1 MSDYSDK
8 FKETMVGKLTAP
20 NAMSAGSLSL
30 DVGVPQSTLSR
41 WLREYSRMGGNGIN
55 LKGKRPQDWTA
66 EEKLEAVLEMEKL
79 DEQEKGKYL
88 WEKGIHTI
96 HIQRWKQEMLEGL
109 KSNGKGLLLYLLL
122 HVKVIINTNNFN
134 AREFGCTLFKS
145 AYSSHNRGYIRI
157 CCIDIDFA
165 LFPYQLC
172 QLFRNLFSAQFIIC
186 SDIGKREGVF
196 TGF

>member
-1 MSDYSDK
+1 MINYSDK
-8 FKETMVGKLTAP
+8 IKETMVSTLTAP
-20 NAMSAGSLSL
+20 NAMSAGALSL
-30 DVGVPQSTLSR
+30 EVGVPQSTFSR

-55 LKGKRPQDWTA
+55 MKGKRPQDWTA

-88 WEKGIHTI
+88 REEGIHTI
-96 HIQRWKQEMLEGL
+96 NVQRWKQEMLEGL

-122 HVKVIINTNNFN
+122 HVKVIIKTNNL
-134 AREFGCTLFKS
+134 FGCTLFKS

-157 CCIDIDFA
+157 CCMDIDFA

>member
-1 MSDYSDK
+1 MINYSDK
-8 FKETMVGKLTAP
+8 IKETMVSTLTAP
-20 NAMSAGSLSL
+20 NAMSAGALSL
-30 DVGVPQSTLSR
+30 EVGVPQSTLSR

-55 LKGKRPQDWTA
+55 MKGKRPQDWTA

-88 WEKGIHTI
+88 REKGIHTI

-109 KSNGKGLLLYLLL
+109 KSDGKGLLLYLLL
-122 HVKVIINTNNFN
+122 HVKVIINTNNL
-134 AREFGCTLFKS
+134 FGCTLFKS

-157 CCIDIDFA
+157 CCIDIDPA
-165 LFPYQLC
+165 LFPQNLC
-172 QLFRNLFSAQFIIC
+172 KLFRNLFPAQFIIC
-186 SDIGKREGVF
+186 PDIGKREGVF